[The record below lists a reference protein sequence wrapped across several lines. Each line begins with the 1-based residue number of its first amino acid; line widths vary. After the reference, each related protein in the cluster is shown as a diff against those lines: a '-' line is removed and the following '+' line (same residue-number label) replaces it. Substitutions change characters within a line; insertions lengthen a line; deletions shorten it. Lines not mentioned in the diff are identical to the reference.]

1 MEIVVPIVI
10 VTIGIGLVL
19 LFLRRPTVVRPPTDP
34 SVLKTSAST
43 ATPTTGDAMQELMSE
58 LKTDLPPDGT
68 KRVTILK
75 GNKQIGWTVTR
86 RVEHGSL
93 SPDDLRSLLGKGA
106 TGQLASDLLAKL
118 ASGSAA
124 SGPAEA
130 RLQYPGSSLVVD
142 SFDSKQS
149 TAAGSMEPRDVYKTT
164 LATEADAAQVVAWY
178 RDWLVGHGWQ
188 LSPSTAA
195 NAASSEAYV
204 RASEHFRLT
213 VADPA
218 TVTPILAMPIPVG
231 TKTIYEV
238 EYSNTSTQPTSP

>member
-10 VTIGIGLVL
+10 VTIAIALVL
-19 LFLRRPTVVRPPTDP
+19 LFLHRPTVVRPPTDP
-34 SVLKTSAST
+34 SVLKTSAPT
-43 ATPTTGDAMQELMSE
+43 ASPTTDDAVQELMSE
-58 LKTDLPPDGT
+58 LKADLPPDGT

-86 RVEHGSL
+86 RVEQGSL

-106 TGQLASDLLAKL
+106 TGQLANDLLAKL

-124 SGPAEA
+124 NWPAEA
-130 RLQYPGSSLVVD
+130 QLQYPGSSLVVD

-149 TAAGSMEPRDVYKTT
+149 TAGGPMESRGVYKTT
-164 LATEADAAQVVAWY
+164 LATEGDAAQVVAWY

-188 LSPSTAA
+188 LSPSTAT
-195 NAASSEAYV
+195 NADSSQAYV

-218 TVTPILAMPIPVG
+218 TVAPILAMPIPAG